1 MPRLAAVLRPLL
13 AARLLLFFLF
23 VALVLLV
30 PTASNAHADPHP
42 GPDGE
47 VAGTATE
54 QEPPPVEP
62 AAPDVPA
69 ECTPP
74 QAPAD
79 TAGTPP
85 PAPPAECAPPEAPA
99 DTAAAP
105 PSAPPAECAPP
116 EAAADTPPPPAPP
129 AEPVPVKAPTVASPR
144 SSTPPPPARP
154 SSRAVTV
161 AAGSNAHARRTA
173 TATKPLGGHRGDQPR
188 VTPTRRSWPSDTP
201 RESQTHR
208 DGGDT
213 LTNAGGGLVG
223 RASSIGQE
231 DPNLILTLGLIAA
244 VTAILITVLV
254 AWSKLFPGN
263 TA

>member
-30 PTASNAHADPHP
+30 PKASNAHADLHP

-54 QEPPPVEP
+54 QEAPPVEP

-69 ECTPP
+69 EC
-74 QAPAD
+74 
-79 TAGTPP
+79 
-85 PAPPAECAPPEAPA
+85 
-99 DTAAAP
+99 
-105 PSAPPAECAPP
+105 APP
-116 EAAADTPPPPAPP
+116 EAAADTPPPPPAPP

-161 AAGSNAHARRTA
+161 ATGSSAHARRTA

>member
-30 PTASNAHADPHP
+30 PKASNAHADPHP

-54 QEPPPVEP
+54 QEAPPVEP

-69 ECTPP
+69 ECAPP
-74 QAPAD
+74 EAPAD
-79 TAGTPP
+79 TAVTPP
-85 PAPPAECAPPEAPA
+85 SAPPAEGAGPEAPA

-105 PSAPPAECAPP
+105 PSAPPGECAPP
-116 EAAADTPPPPAPP
+116 EPPADP
-129 AEPVPVKAPTVASPR
+129 AATPTPRDEPVPVNAPAVASPR
-144 SSTPPPPARP
+144 SSTPPPPAEP
-154 SSRAVTV
+154 SSKAVTV
-161 AAGSNAHARRTA
+161 ATGSDARAA
-173 TATKPLGGHRGDQPR
+173 TATKPLGGHRGDQPE
-188 VTPTRRSWPSDTP
+188 VTPTRRSSPSDTP
-201 RESQTHR
+201 TESQTHR

-213 LTNAGGGLVG
+213 LTNADGGFAG
-223 RASSIGQE
+223 RASSIGQG
-231 DPNLILTLGLIAA
+231 DPNLILTLGLIAV

-254 AWSKLFPGN
+254 GWSKLFPGN